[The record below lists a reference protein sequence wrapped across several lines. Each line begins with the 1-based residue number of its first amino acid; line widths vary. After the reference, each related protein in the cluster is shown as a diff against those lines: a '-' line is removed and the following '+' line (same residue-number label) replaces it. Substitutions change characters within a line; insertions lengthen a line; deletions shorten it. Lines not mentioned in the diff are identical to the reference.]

1 MVNLTPTVSFSRY
14 NLQMAGGKLRV
25 FNESNTI
32 VQYDGGRYEVDR
44 DIGLNGS
51 LSNPS
56 IIIRHQID
64 DQSFKLYNH
73 SKCRVR
79 IVGPNI
85 NIPPQS
91 QSGFDVDLSEID
103 YISVENTDT
112 EESLKFNVNESAEDD
127 EDDVENDGLADTL
140 LENPYSD
147 QDDTSQISLVS
158 ILEDAPDAELIGEGS
173 YRVAFKVN
181 PSNIDSLR
189 ENDGGIIKVATTVT
203 GRDIN
208 QQEMQT
214 WQAVRSGIERRLFC
228 PITSIGKNHKYIVM
242 KEASSINEFDEDAVR
257 SIESKVRGSVLFDSD
272 ECELP
277 SPCKMFDIKS
287 RNIGNFGG
295 SAVLIDYPYGGNFE
309 LPEEK
314 TEQFSD
320 ELRNILY

>member
-25 FNESNTI
+25 FNEHNTI

-44 DIGLNGS
+44 DIGLDGS

-56 IIIRHQID
+56 IIMRHQID
-64 DQSFKLYNH
+64 DESFKLYNR
-73 SKCRVR
+73 SKCRIR

-91 QSGFDVDLSEID
+91 QNGFDVDLSEVD

-112 EESLKFNVNESAEDD
+112 EESLKFNLNESAEDGEEEVD
-127 EDDVENDGLADTL
+127 NDGLADTL

-147 QDDTSQISLVS
+147 QDDTSEISLQT
-158 ILEDAPDAELIGEGS
+158 ILEESDDAELIGEGS
-173 YRVAFKVN
+173 YRLAFKVN
-181 PSNIDSLR
+181 PSNISALR
-189 ENDGGIIKVATTVT
+189 ENDGGIVKVAITPT

-208 QQEMQT
+208 KQEMQT
-214 WQAVRSGIERRLFC
+214 WQAVKNSIEGQLFC
-228 PITSIGKNHKYIVM
+228 PITSMGKNHKYIVM
-242 KEASSINEFDEDAVR
+242 KEANSIGKFDEETVQK
-257 SIESKVRGSVLFDSD
+257 IENNVRGSILLDSD
-272 ECELP
+272 ECEIP
-277 SPCKMFDIKS
+277 SPCRMFDIKS
-287 RNIGNFGG
+287 RNIGVFGG
-295 SAVLIDYPYGGNFE
+295 TAVLIDYPYGGRFE

-320 ELRNILY
+320 ELRNTLY